1 MLNHSQFLGYTKR
14 PVGVL
19 QVVPE
24 EAEIVRK
31 IFDLYVQGNGVRKIK
46 CYLEEHGIKTV
57 TGKREWSTSTIDRML
72 SNEKYIGQVL
82 MQKSYTPDF
91 LTGKQVKNDGQ
102 LDMYMV
108 EDAHEAIIDRETF
121 NRVQE
126 MKGHIK
132 HTVQMEQT
140 L

>member
-1 MLNHSQFLGYTKR
+1 MTEKR
-14 PVGVL
+14 
-19 QVVPE
+19 
-24 EAEIVRK
+24 A
-31 IFDLYVQGNGVRKIK
+31 
-46 CYLEEHGIKTV
+46 
-57 TGKREWSTSTIDRML
+57 WSTSTINRML
-72 SNEKYIGQVL
+72 SNEKYVGQVL
-82 MQKSYTPDF
+82 MQKTYTPDF

-108 EDAHEAIIDRETF
+108 EDARESIIDRETF
-121 NRVQE
+121 NRVRE